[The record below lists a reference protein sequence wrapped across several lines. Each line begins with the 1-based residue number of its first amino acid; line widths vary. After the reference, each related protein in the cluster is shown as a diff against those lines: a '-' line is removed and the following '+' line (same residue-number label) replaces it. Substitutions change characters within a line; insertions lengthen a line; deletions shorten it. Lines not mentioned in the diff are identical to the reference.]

1 MEKKHIFF
9 IWNVIISALLILAFV
24 WMGQDLL
31 EPHRLQEGLR
41 LAAPSAVMIILGL
54 ITRVVS
60 YNGGRYT
67 DLVGALTFV
76 ILVFV
81 FPLTVGFHTFSDAF
95 GLDPLFGSAIA
106 CFLAFI
112 AVTAVNG
119 CLARRQDE

>member
-9 IWNVIISALLILAFV
+9 IWNVIISVMLIVAFI

-41 LAAPSAVMIILGL
+41 LAAPAAVVIVLGL
-54 ITRVVS
+54 ITRVMS
-60 YNGGRYT
+60 YNSGHYT
-67 DLVGALTFV
+67 DLVGALTFIV
-76 ILVFV
+76 LIFV

-119 CLARRQDE
+119 RLARRQDE